1 MSDNDHDHG
10 EMKRV
15 VITILQLFDFLPQ
28 NNILISATNIG
39 KSIDPALVRRFDMK
53 FEFDLPRQ
61 KQIKDLIKSTLRSG
75 SFILDTQIHLDRLIA
90 QAEGLSYFTI
100 QHTLITAIKRSL
112 LERSEERRVG

>member
-1 MSDNDHDHG
+1 
-10 EMKRV
+10 
-15 VITILQLFDFLPQ
+15 
-28 NNILISATNIG
+28 
-39 KSIDPALVRRFDMK
+39 MK

-112 LERSEERRVG
+112 LEAPQKHMKNEKIEIDTKLWQIGRASCRERVKIRGVE